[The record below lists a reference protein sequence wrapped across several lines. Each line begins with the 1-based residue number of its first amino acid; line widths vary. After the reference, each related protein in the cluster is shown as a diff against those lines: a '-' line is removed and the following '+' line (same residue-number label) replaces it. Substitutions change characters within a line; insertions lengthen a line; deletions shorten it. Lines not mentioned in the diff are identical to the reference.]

1 MAEDNTQQSSPGKR
15 KSRDT
20 YLIAGAFILMIT
32 AIITIWQFLLKGKT
46 EEDKALNR
54 DTVIQVK
61 TDTVKLIDS
70 IKQKNTHST
79 QTINS
84 TEDNINKKNDSVKTG
99 RTEKLS
105 EEDKARLKEEFK
117 ELPKSKQDKLKRKL
131 KTSLNK

>member
-1 MAEDNTQQSSPGKR
+1 MAEDNTQQGSPGKR

-84 TEDNINKKNDSVKTG
+84 TEDNINKINDSVKTG
-99 RTEKLS
+99 RIEKLS
-105 EEDKARLKEEFK
+105 EEDKARLKQEFK

>member
-1 MAEDNTQQSSPGKR
+1 MSEENTEQHHPQVKR
-15 KSRDT
+15 KDT
-20 YLIAGAFILMIT
+20 LWIAGAFLLMII
-32 AIITIWQFLLKGKT
+32 AIITIWQFLLKGKS
-46 EEDKALNR
+46 EEERSLLK
-54 DTVIQVK
+54 DTVVQVK
-61 TDTVKLIDS
+61 TDTIRIADS
-70 IKQKNTHST
+70 IKNKKIQST

-84 TEDNINKKNDSVKTG
+84 TEEIISKTNDSVKTG